1 MMMAIH
7 NRVIKDFDFG
17 VFISQC
23 IYEWM
28 LALVSLLGNDARERS
43 SEVHFLY

>member
-28 LALVSLLGNDARERS
+28 LALVSRERS
-43 SEVHFLY
+43 RNAAFLY